1 MKELYQYYASSDL
14 LLKTYEELPDGFVSH
29 EQLSEIR
36 RNSPVPDEEEVYSFL
51 VEEGLFKELADGF
64 QITRRGRI
72 FIHEGGFKK
81 RLLRERLSRLLVL
94 VGAVSGVVAAVASLL
109 SLLL

>member
-14 LLKTYEELPDGFVSH
+14 LLKTYDELPDGFVSH

-36 RNSPVPDEEEVYSFL
+36 RNCPVPDEEEVYSFL

-72 FIHEGGFKK
+72 LVHKGGFQG
-81 RLLRERLSRLLVL
+81 RLRRERISRVFVL
-94 VGAVSGVVAAVASLL
+94 IGAVSGIVAAIASIL

>member
-1 MKELYQYYASSDL
+1 MKEIYQYYASSDL
-14 LLKTYEELPDGFVSH
+14 LLKTYDELPDGFVSH

-36 RNSPVPDEEEVYSFL
+36 RNCPVPDEEEAYSFL

-72 FIHEGGFKK
+72 FIHEGGFKG
-81 RLLRERLSRLLVL
+81 RFLRERISRLLVL
-94 VGAVSGVVAAVASLL
+94 VGTISGIVAAVASLL